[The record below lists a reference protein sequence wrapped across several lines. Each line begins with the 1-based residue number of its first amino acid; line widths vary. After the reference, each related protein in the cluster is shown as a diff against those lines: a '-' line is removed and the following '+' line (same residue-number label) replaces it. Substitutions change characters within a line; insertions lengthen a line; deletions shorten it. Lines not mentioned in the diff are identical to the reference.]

1 MRALRPG
8 SGVSG
13 GTGWIE
19 DGRVAA
25 AFRLAM
31 LAAVL
36 LPIRQNWCRDKR
48 DGFPLSYYPMFSLRR
63 RERLSVVHL
72 VGLTAGG
79 KRRLIPYS
87 YAGTGGLNQVRRQLH
102 RLAHSGAADAVC
114 ERAARRLAAKG
125 DGPLADVV
133 TVQVVEGQYRLA
145 TYFAGD
151 KEPLSERVYAARPV
165 ERTS

>member
-1 MRALRPG
+1 MRALWPG

-19 DGRVAA
+19 DGRVAG

-145 TYFAGD
+145 TYFAGE
-151 KEPLSERVYAARPV
+151 KEPLSERVYAARAV
-165 ERTS
+165 ERT